1 MIKDLYT
8 FAALSG
14 FCSVACG
21 AFGSHALSDILE
33 PRMLAAFKTGVQYQM
48 FHSLALLA
56 TLLVMEVR
64 GQNLQLRLSCYSFAA
79 GIIFFSGSLY
89 LLALTGLNWFGP
101 VTPFGGLLLLL
112 AWVLLAVGIWQASSA
127 D

>member
-1 MIKDLYT
+1 MIKFLYI
-8 FAALSG
+8 FAAFSG
-14 FCSVACG
+14 LCSVACG
-21 AFGSHALSDILE
+21 AFGSHVLGSILE
-33 PRMLAAFKTGVQYQM
+33 PRMVAAFKTGVQYQM
-48 FHSLALLA
+48 FHSLALLV

-64 GQNLQLRLSCYSFAA
+64 GQNLQLTLSCFSFTA

-89 LLALTGLNWFGP
+89 LLALTGLNWLGP

-112 AWVLLAVGIWQASSA
+112 AWALLAIGIWQASSA

>member
-1 MIKDLYT
+1 
-8 FAALSG
+8 
-14 FCSVACG
+14 
-21 AFGSHALSDILE
+21 
-33 PRMLAAFKTGVQYQM
+33 MLAAFKTGVQYQM

-64 GQNLQLRLSCYSFAA
+64 WQNLQLTLSCYSFAA